1 MEEMLNKEQVGG
13 EVQPTPTEQ
22 PFRVFKT
29 QKEFDDFSAHLIN
42 KGESK
47 AMKNVKVD
55 NGESTMTK
63 ADYDR
68 MYRKDLEASIRAD
81 IERQAKMSEAEKLA
95 EEKAKMEASFK
106 EERIEINKDKARVL
120 LEKAGFEED
129 EMEVYLDFVT
139 EDRELSLG
147 KIMRVCE
154 NRKSSEEKL
163 LSKFQ
168 NELQTA
174 NPNVNIGNHSNITM
188 EQAKNMSIKERTEL
202 KKSNPALYDTL
213 FKK

>member
-47 AMKNVKVD
+47 AMKNVKVE
-55 NGESTMTK
+55 NGEGTMTK
-63 ADYDR
+63 AEYDKL
-68 MYRKDLEASIRAD
+68 YRKDLEASIKAD
-81 IERQAKMSEAEKLA
+81 LERQAKMSEAERLS
-95 EEKAKMEASFK
+95 EERAKMEATFK
-106 EERIEINKDKARVL
+106 EERIEINKEKARVL
-120 LEKAGFEED
+120 LEKAGFEEE
-129 EMEVYLDFVT
+129 EMDVYLDFVT
-139 EDRELSLG
+139 EDREVSLG

-154 NRKSSEEKL
+154 SRKANQEKL
-163 LSKFQ
+163 LTKFQ
-168 NELQTA
+168 SELQSA
-174 NPNVNIGNHSNITM
+174 NPSVNVGNNQTITM

-202 KKSNPALYDTL
+202 KQTNPTLYATL

>member
-1 MEEMLNKEQVGG
+1 MSEMLNENVGS
-13 EVQPTPTEQ
+13 EVQPTATEQ

-29 QKEFDDFSAHLIN
+29 QEEFDNFAAHLI
-42 KGESK
+42 KKTEEK

-68 MYRKDLEASIRAD
+68 LYRKDLEATIRAD
-81 IERQAKMSEAEKLA
+81 IERQAKMREAERLA
-95 EEKAKMEASFK
+95 DERAKMEETFK
-106 EERIEINKDKARVL
+106 QERIEINKDKARVL
-120 LEKAGFEED
+120 LEKAGFEEE

-139 EDRELSLG
+139 EDREISLG

-154 NRKSSEEKL
+154 NRKASQEKL
-163 LSKFQ
+163 LSKWQ
-168 NELQTA
+168 SELQTA
-174 NPNVNIGNHSNITM
+174 NPTVNIGNGQTITA

-202 KKSNPALYDTL
+202 KRNNPTLYETL
-213 FKK
+213 FK